1 MSLLRGL
8 ASAVA
13 CAATPGVSPDAI
25 QPLDLEGGEA
35 GSGGADDEVMVFL
48 LAGQSNMV
56 GRGNGT
62 ALSKSLLRRLHSLSD
77 PKKGDCP
84 IGYYAAGLAG
94 AGSTSYN
101 ASVCSMMPVAAAV
114 GFNLRLEGARRC
126 IVFARRARS
135 VVAAPG

>member
-1 MSLLRGL
+1 MALSLRGI
-8 ASAVA
+8 ASAVYA
-13 CAATPGVSPDAI
+13 EGHVKLDAI
-25 QPLDLEGGEA
+25 QPLDFEGGGP

-62 ALSKSLLRRLHSLSD
+62 ALSESLLRRLHSLSD
-77 PKKGDCP
+77 PKKDDSP

-101 ASVCSMMPVAAAV
+101 DSVCAMGIEHRYPV
-114 GFNLRLEGARRC
+114 FDLRSSA
-126 IVFARRARS
+126 F
-135 VVAAPG
+135 